1 MTQPNVPWWV
11 AVLVIVIGAM
21 VGAALAYQDPAVVIA
36 PLVRFFLFLVNVG
49 LLTLAAVLNIKKPAT
64 P

>member
-11 AVLVIVIGAM
+11 ATLVIVLGAM
-21 VGAALAYQDPAVVIA
+21 VAAALAYQDPAVIIA
-36 PLVRFFLFLVNVG
+36 PLIRFFLFLANVG
-49 LLTLAAVLNIKKPAT
+49 LIALAAILNIRKPT